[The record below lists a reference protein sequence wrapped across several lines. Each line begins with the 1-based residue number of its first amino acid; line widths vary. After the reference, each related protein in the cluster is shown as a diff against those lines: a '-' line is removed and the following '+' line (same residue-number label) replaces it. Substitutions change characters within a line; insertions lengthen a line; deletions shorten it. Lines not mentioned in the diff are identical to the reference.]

1 MKTKKHDAPLEMLAK
16 RLTIETGA
24 ASIAECLSKPL
35 ASSSTSGEIVVPA
48 GRILL
53 VVLKQAAG
61 ESDLVLGFDGKRG
74 CRGPTKVV
82 RAHCGAEVMARAPA
96 DDQVNCAGRKP
107 SATQ

>member
-16 RLTIETGA
+16 RLSIETGA

-53 VVLKQAAG
+53 GVLKQAAD
-61 ESDLVLGFDGKRG
+61 EPDFVWGFDGKRG
-74 CRGPTKVV
+74 CRGAAKVV
-82 RAHCGAEVMARAPA
+82 HVHCGVIDPLRVAGAPA
-96 DDQVNCAGRKP
+96 SVGMRRE
-107 SATQ
+107 T